1 MKKIVIG
8 LIFSSLL
15 LGACGNTTSS
25 TNSDTQ
31 KTIDSLKT
39 ENSKLKSELKKTTN
53 EAKNEKIK
61 FNKVGIIEYTINSIN
76 TKQVKKSQKN
86 FTNAEYNFS
95 NIDDFPEKYYRTAI
109 SYELKNIGTE
119 PFELSTYQAKIIDD
133 NNMEYTSNSIEN
145 FGYDQNSNGT
155 VQPNTSTTGTFYL
168 LSKEKP
174 QITNFKINI
183 SEQYSDSQDKLGDS
197 GIAQK
202 VNESN

>member
-1 MKKIVIG
+1 M
-8 LIFSSLL
+8 
-15 LGACGNTTSS
+15 
-25 TNSDTQ
+25 
-31 KTIDSLKT
+31 
-39 ENSKLKSELKKTTN
+39 
-53 EAKNEKIK
+53 
-61 FNKVGIIEYTINSIN
+61 
-76 TKQVKKSQKN
+76 
-86 FTNAEYNFS
+86 
-95 NIDDFPEKYYRTAI
+95 
-109 SYELKNIGTE
+109 
-119 PFELSTYQAKIIDD
+119 STYQAKIIDD